1 MDEKEFC
8 IYCGNR
14 VGRDWHFCP
23 KCGNKIIRDEVV
35 EKKEISE
42 DILIEAKKLRTLGH
56 NYKNGIDVHSNSKKA
71 FEYFMESAK
80 LGYAPA
86 YVDLGIMYGE
96 GLGVEKNYQKA
107 FEWFKKAADV
117 NDKYGERNVALYY
130 KEGLGI
136 EKNPEKNRCQNRIGF
151 LLSGIDIQFGKLLV
165 KFAGSD
171 TFVIFKEF

>member
-14 VGRDWHFCP
+14 VGRDWHFCR

-42 DILIEAKKLRTLGH
+42 DILMEAKKLRALSH
-56 NYKNGIDVHSNSKKA
+56 NYKRGIDVHPNSKKA

-96 GLGVEKNYQKA
+96 GLGVEKII
-107 FEWFKKAADV
+107 KKLSSGLKKRQMLMISMV
-117 NDKYGERNVALYY
+117 
-130 KEGLGI
+130 KEMLPYI
-136 EKNPEKNRCQNRIGF
+136 IKK
-151 LLSGIDIQFGKLLV
+151 V
-165 KFAGSD
+165 
-171 TFVIFKEF
+171 